1 MCVMGRCENKKLGG
15 VVRQEK
21 LREVLSKVRGAILCK
36 EK

>member
-1 MCVMGRCENKKLGG
+1 MSWADVKIKNWGG

-21 LREVLSKVRGAILCK
+21 LRKVLIKVRGAILCK

>member
-1 MCVMGRCENKKLGG
+1 MSGADVKIKNWGG

-21 LREVLSKVRGAILCK
+21 LWEVLSKVRGAKLCK